1 MPRGGHR
8 WILAELARLGRRP
21 LSASEVYE
29 RSDALL
35 RPALGYDGVC
45 WHDSDP
51 ATGLVT
57 SVHTRDLRMAD
68 FRAAVELEVWGDGIA
83 TFPAIRVGGRTAE
96 SLSNATRGRPARS
109 RRWRELIQP
118 AGYGDELRAV
128 FDHRGG
134 LWGCAAFMRAPDRGH
149 YRPGEL
155 ALASAAAPLIGA
167 ALRLAA
173 AAETPARDPEAAAHP
188 ARGSGAA
195 AVLARGS
202 GAAAALARTAG
213 AATADSAPAVLVI
226 GPDNRLVQA
235 DERGRALAG
244 ELAAETGAVFGV
256 PLPFVMAAE
265 HARAAAGGMPV
276 PALPLRARS
285 ADGTWH
291 VLHASVLGAADDG
304 PPGAADGRAGRGEAG
319 LADGE
324 RGGERTGRANGGAGS
339 SGRAAVAVVAAPAG
353 VGDLMPVVFAAFGLT
368 GREAQV
374 ATLAVRGLSTA
385 GIAEALAVSPWTVQD
400 HLKAVFDKAGV
411 RSRREFAALLMA
423 GATGARHR

>member
-1 MPRGGHR
+1 MPRGRHR
-8 WILAELARLGRRP
+8 RILVELARLSARP
-21 LSASEVYE
+21 LPASEVYE

-35 RPALGYDGVC
+35 RPVLGYDGVC

-57 SVHTRDLRMAD
+57 SVHTRDLRIAD

-83 TFPAIRVGGRTAE
+83 TFPAIRVEGRAAQ

-149 YRPGEL
+149 YRVDEL

-167 ALRLAA
+167 ALRLSA
-173 AAETPARDPEAAAHP
+173 
-188 ARGSGAA
+188 S
-195 AVLARGS
+195 
-202 GAAAALARTAG
+202 
-213 AATADSAPAVLVI
+213 ATAVAMGTSAPAVLVV
-226 GPDNRLVQA
+226 GPDNRVAQA
-235 DERGRALAG
+235 DERGFALVG
-244 ELAAETGAVFGV
+244 ELAAGTGTLFGV

-265 HARAAAGGMPV
+265 HARAAAGGLRV
-276 PALPLRARS
+276 PAPPLRARG

-291 VLHASVLGAADDG
+291 ALHASVLGAGPDG
-304 PPGAADGRAGRGEAG
+304 MVAAERAP
-319 LADGE
+319 
-324 RGGERTGRANGGAGS
+324 
-339 SGRAAVAVVAAPAG
+339 VAIVVANAGPAE
-353 VGDLMPVVFAAFGLT
+353 LMPVAFAAYGLT

-374 ATLAVRGLSTA
+374 AALAARGLSTA
-385 GIAEALAVSPWTVQD
+385 RIAESLGVSPWTVQD

-411 RSRREFAALLMA
+411 RSRREFVALLM
-423 GATGARHR
+423 TGAGLP